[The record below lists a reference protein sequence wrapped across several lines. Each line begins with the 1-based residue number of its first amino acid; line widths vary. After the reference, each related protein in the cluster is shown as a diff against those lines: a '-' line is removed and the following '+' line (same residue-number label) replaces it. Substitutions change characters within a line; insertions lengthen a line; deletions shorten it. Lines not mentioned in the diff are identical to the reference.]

1 VAAIPEIIINVDQK
15 TFENL
20 LVNYK
25 PEENREIF
33 LYINRL
39 LPIYSKV
46 LLLEMIPIPKSNWNP
61 RKITIPEEND

>member
-25 PEENREIF
+25 PEENRDIF
-33 LYINRL
+33 YI
-39 LPIYSKV
+39 
-46 LLLEMIPIPKSNWNP
+46 
-61 RKITIPEEND
+61 